1 MILRS
6 DFTDNVE
13 RTPRIYVE
21 LPSKG
26 YTNIPMVIPEEG
38 DEIEDGFLLK
48 LEAIRSSDD
57 TENTTNDDF
66 KEELRDT
73 ELKTSDEL
81 QAQNI
86 QLVQSNG
93 YVLAAQL
100 MTPKENPAPQL
111 PENMTNGSTS
121 GYVVFK

>member
-13 RTPRIYVE
+13 RTPSIYVE
-21 LPSKG
+21 LSCIG
-26 YTNIPMVIPEEG
+26 YTNIPMVIPEED
-38 DEIEDGFLLK
+38 DEIEDGSLLK
-48 LEAIRSSDD
+48 VEAIRSSDD

-73 ELKTSDEL
+73 ALKTSDEL
-81 QAQNI
+81 QTHNI
-86 QLVQSNG
+86 QPVQSNG
-93 YVLAAQL
+93 YVLAAHF
-100 MTPKENPAPQL
+100 MTPKVNPAPQL
-111 PENMTNGSTS
+111 PKNMTNGSTS